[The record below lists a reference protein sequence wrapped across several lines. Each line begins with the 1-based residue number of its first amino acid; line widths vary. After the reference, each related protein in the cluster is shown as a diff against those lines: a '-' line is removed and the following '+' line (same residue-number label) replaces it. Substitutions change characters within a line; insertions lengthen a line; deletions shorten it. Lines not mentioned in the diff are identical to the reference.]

1 MKKIGILGGMGPA
14 ATVDLFNKIVLH
26 TDAKTDQEHIPII
39 IENNTNIPDR
49 TAAILGNELS
59 PLPEMIASA
68 KRLEAGGADVLAMPC
83 NTAHYFY
90 ESIIAAISVPM
101 INMIDATAKKISEL
115 GEKKVVVIATTA
127 TLELGM
133 YQKALEKYSI
143 EAIIPT
149 GKDVQLMM
157 DLVYKGVK
165 AEKYDFAT
173 DDFEMMLQKLLAKGA
188 NYIVMG
194 CSELPLAFANFPTL
208 VDYLIID
215 PTLILAEE
223 AIKFAGGKVR

>member
-26 TDAKTDQEHIPII
+26 TVAEKDQEHIPMA
-39 IENNTNIPDR
+39 IENNTNISDR
-49 TAAILGNELS
+49 TAAILGGES
-59 PLPEMIASA
+59 FPLPEMIKSA
-68 KRLEAGGADVLAMPC
+68 KILKYSGAEVLAMPC

-90 ESIIAAISVPM
+90 DDIIAAVGIPM
-101 INMIDATAKKISEL
+101 INMIDVTAKKVAEL
-115 GEKKVVVIATTA
+115 GEKKVVVIATSA
-127 TLELGM
+127 TLELGL
-133 YQKALEKYSI
+133 YQKSLEKYGI
-143 EAIIPT
+143 EAIIPK
-149 GKDVQLMM
+149 GEDVQLMM

-165 AEKYDFAT
+165 AEKYDFDTA
-173 DDFEMMLQKLLAKGA
+173 DFEMMIQKLLAKGA

-194 CSELPLAFANFPTL
+194 CSELPLAFAKFPAL
-208 VDYLIID
+208 VDYPIID